1 MPILNRTGRRV
12 IFHFNL
18 GQRRFRLEQHHAS
31 SNGIAMSENNINLV
45 SSVPSNLAN
54 GQPTKKSVPDRI
66 APTIAPEKMK
76 SNADS
81 VKAATVSELNS
92 NHAEFKK
99 AAIEINKALEK
110 IPTTLAFQVDETS
123 NRFVVNV
130 ADISTGELIR
140 QIPGDAVL
148 RIARQLES
156 LKGIIF
162 DDKY

>member
-1 MPILNRTGRRV
+1 
-12 IFHFNL
+12 
-18 GQRRFRLEQHHAS
+18 
-31 SNGIAMSENNINLV
+31 MSENDIKIV

-54 GQPTKKSVPDRI
+54 GQPSAKSVPERT
-66 APTIAPEKMK
+66 APKIEPERLK
-76 SNADS
+76 SVADS
-81 VKAATVSELNS
+81 VKAATVKELNQ
-92 NHAEFKK
+92 NYADFKR
-99 AAIEINKALEK
+99 AVVEINKALEK
-110 IPTTLAFQVDETS
+110 IPTTLAFQVDENS
-123 NRFVVNV
+123 KRFVVNV

>member
-1 MPILNRTGRRV
+1 
-12 IFHFNL
+12 
-18 GQRRFRLEQHHAS
+18 
-31 SNGIAMSENNINLV
+31 MSDNDIKLV

-54 GQPTKKSVPDRI
+54 SQPAAKSVPARV
-66 APTIAPEKMK
+66 APTIAPERLKT
-76 SNADS
+76 SADN
-81 VKAATVSELNS
+81 VKAATFNELTA
-92 NHAEFKK
+92 NHEDFKK
-99 AAIEINKALEK
+99 AVVEINKALEK

>member
-1 MPILNRTGRRV
+1 
-12 IFHFNL
+12 
-18 GQRRFRLEQHHAS
+18 
-31 SNGIAMSENNINLV
+31 MSENDIKIV

-54 GQPTKKSVPDRI
+54 NQPAAKSVPARA
-66 APTIAPEKMK
+66 APTIAPERLKN
-76 SNADS
+76 SANN
-81 VKAATVSELNS
+81 VKLETVNELTAQ
-92 NHAEFKK
+92 HQDFKK
-99 AAIEINKALEK
+99 AVSEINKALQK
-110 IPTTLAFQVDETS
+110 IPTTLAFQVDDSS

>member
-1 MPILNRTGRRV
+1 
-12 IFHFNL
+12 
-18 GQRRFRLEQHHAS
+18 
-31 SNGIAMSENNINLV
+31 MSENDIKFV

-54 GQPTKKSVPDRI
+54 GQPSVKS
-66 APTIAPEKMK
+66 APERVAPAIAPEKIK
-76 SNADS
+76 SQADNT
-81 VKAATVSELNS
+81 KAATMKELDQ
-92 NHAEFKK
+92 NHADFKK
-99 AAIEINKALEK
+99 AVVEINKALEK
-110 IPTTLAFQVDETS
+110 IPTTLAFLVDESS

>member
-1 MPILNRTGRRV
+1 
-12 IFHFNL
+12 
-18 GQRRFRLEQHHAS
+18 
-31 SNGIAMSENNINLV
+31 MSENDIKIV

-54 GQPTKKSVPDRI
+54 NQPAATSVPARI
-66 APTIAPEKMK
+66 SPAIAPERLKN
-76 SNADS
+76 SANN
-81 VKAATVSELNS
+81 VKLETVNELTAQ
-92 NHAEFKK
+92 HQDFKK
-99 AAIEINKALEK
+99 AVSEINKALQK
-110 IPTTLAFQVDETS
+110 IPTTLAFQVDDSS

>member
-1 MPILNRTGRRV
+1 
-12 IFHFNL
+12 
-18 GQRRFRLEQHHAS
+18 
-31 SNGIAMSENNINLV
+31 MSENDIKLV

-54 GQPTKKSVPDRI
+54 SQPAAKSVPASV
-66 APTIAPEKMK
+66 APTIAPERLIN
-76 SNADS
+76 NADN
-81 VKAATVSELNS
+81 VKAAAFNELTA
-92 NHAEFKK
+92 NHEDFKK
-99 AAIEINKALEK
+99 AVVEINRALEK
-110 IPTTLAFQVDETS
+110 IPTTLAFQVDESS

-140 QIPGDAVL
+140 QIPGDAIL

>member
-1 MPILNRTGRRV
+1 
-12 IFHFNL
+12 
-18 GQRRFRLEQHHAS
+18 
-31 SNGIAMSENNINLV
+31 MSESDIKLV

-54 GQPTKKSVPDRI
+54 GRPTTKAVPERI
-66 APTIAPEKMK
+66 APNVAPDKLK
-76 SNADS
+76 SAADH
-81 VKAATVSELNS
+81 VKAETLSTLNE
-92 NHAEFKK
+92 NHADFIK
-99 AAIEINKALEK
+99 AVVEVNKALEK

-130 ADISTGELIR
+130 ADVSTGELIR
-140 QIPGDAVL
+140 KIPGDAVL

>member
-1 MPILNRTGRRV
+1 
-12 IFHFNL
+12 
-18 GQRRFRLEQHHAS
+18 
-31 SNGIAMSENNINLV
+31 MSENDIKLV
-45 SSVPSNLAN
+45 SSVPSNLTN
-54 GQPTKKSVPDRI
+54 SQPAAKSVPARV
-66 APTIAPEKMK
+66 APTIAPERLIN
-76 SNADS
+76 NADN
-81 VKAATVSELNS
+81 VKAATFNELTT
-92 NHAEFKK
+92 NHADYKK
-99 AAIEINKALEK
+99 AVVEINRALEK
-110 IPTTLAFQVDETS
+110 IPTTLAFQVDESS

>member
-1 MPILNRTGRRV
+1 MITGRNAHIKEQYTRYSVRNLASQITGRV
-12 IFHFNL
+12 
-18 GQRRFRLEQHHAS
+18 
-31 SNGIAMSENNINLV
+31 MSDIEGKNFV

-54 GQPTKKSVPDRI
+54 MQPTVKVVPERI
-66 APTIAPEKMK
+66 APTIAPEKLK
-76 SNADS
+76 SQADTT
-81 VKAATVSELNS
+81 KAATLNELNQ
-92 NHAEFKK
+92 NHADFKK
-99 AAIEINKALEK
+99 AVIEINKALEK

-123 NRFVVNV
+123 KRFIVNV

-140 QIPGDAVL
+140 KIPGDAVL

>member
-1 MPILNRTGRRV
+1 
-12 IFHFNL
+12 
-18 GQRRFRLEQHHAS
+18 
-31 SNGIAMSENNINLV
+31 MSENDIKIV

-54 GQPTKKSVPDRI
+54 GQPISKTVPQRA
-66 APTIAPEKMK
+66 APTIAPEKLK
-76 SNADS
+76 SQADS
-81 VKAATVSELNS
+81 VKEAAFNELNS
-92 NHAEFKK
+92 NHADFKK
-99 AAIEINKALEK
+99 AVIEINKALEK
-110 IPTTLAFQVDETS
+110 IPTTLAFQVDES
-123 NRFVVNV
+123 SKRFVVNV

>member
-1 MPILNRTGRRV
+1 
-12 IFHFNL
+12 
-18 GQRRFRLEQHHAS
+18 
-31 SNGIAMSENNINLV
+31 MSDIEGKNFV

-54 GQPTKKSVPDRI
+54 MQPTVKVVPERI
-66 APTIAPEKMK
+66 APTIAPEKLK
-76 SNADS
+76 SQADTT
-81 VKAATVSELNS
+81 KAATLNELNQ
-92 NHAEFKK
+92 NHADFKK
-99 AAIEINKALEK
+99 AVIEINKALEK

-123 NRFVVNV
+123 KRFIVNV

-140 QIPGDAVL
+140 KIPGDAVL

>member
-1 MPILNRTGRRV
+1 
-12 IFHFNL
+12 
-18 GQRRFRLEQHHAS
+18 
-31 SNGIAMSENNINLV
+31 MSENDIKLV

-54 GQPTKKSVPDRI
+54 SQPAAKSVPASV
-66 APTIAPEKMK
+66 APTIAPERLIN
-76 SNADS
+76 NADN
-81 VKAATVSELNS
+81 VKAAAFNELTA
-92 NHAEFKK
+92 NHEDFKK
-99 AAIEINKALEK
+99 AVVEINRALEK
-110 IPTTLAFQVDETS
+110 IPTTLAFQVDESS

>member
-1 MPILNRTGRRV
+1 
-12 IFHFNL
+12 
-18 GQRRFRLEQHHAS
+18 
-31 SNGIAMSENNINLV
+31 MSENEIKLV

-54 GQPTKKSVPDRI
+54 GQPSARSVPDRV
-66 APTIAPEKMK
+66 APKIEPERLK
-76 SNADS
+76 SVADN
-81 VKAATVSELNS
+81 VKAATVDELNQ
-92 NHAEFKK
+92 NYADFKQ
-99 AAIEINKALEK
+99 AVIEINKALEK

-123 NRFVVNV
+123 NRFIVNV

>member
-1 MPILNRTGRRV
+1 
-12 IFHFNL
+12 
-18 GQRRFRLEQHHAS
+18 
-31 SNGIAMSENNINLV
+31 MSENDIKLV

-54 GQPTKKSVPDRI
+54 GQPAAKSVPARA
-66 APTIAPEKMK
+66 APTIAPEQLIN
-76 SNADS
+76 NADN
-81 VKAATVSELNS
+81 VKAATVNELTA
-92 NHAEFKK
+92 NHADFKK
-99 AAIEINKALEK
+99 AVVEINRALEK
-110 IPTTLAFQVDETS
+110 IPTTLAFQVDESS
-123 NRFVVNV
+123 NRFIVNV

>member
-1 MPILNRTGRRV
+1 MTESDIK
-12 IFHFNL
+12 I
-18 GQRRFRLEQHHAS
+18 
-31 SNGIAMSENNINLV
+31 V

-54 GQPTKKSVPDRI
+54 GQPIVKKVPERV
-66 APTIAPEKMK
+66 APQIEPERVK
-76 SNADS
+76 NTADN
-81 VKAATVSELNS
+81 VKAATVNELNE
-92 NHAEFKK
+92 NYADFKQ
-99 AAIEINKALEK
+99 AVVEINRALEK
-110 IPTTLAFQVDETS
+110 IPTTLAFQVDESS

>member
-1 MPILNRTGRRV
+1 
-12 IFHFNL
+12 
-18 GQRRFRLEQHHAS
+18 
-31 SNGIAMSENNINLV
+31 MSENDIKLV

-54 GQPTKKSVPDRI
+54 SQPAAKSVPARV
-66 APTIAPEKMK
+66 APTIAPERLKT
-76 SNADS
+76 SADN
-81 VKAATVSELNS
+81 VKAATFNELTA
-92 NHAEFKK
+92 NHDDFKR
-99 AAIEINKALEK
+99 AVVEINKALEK
-110 IPTTLAFQVDETS
+110 IPTTLAFQVDDNS
-123 NRFVVNV
+123 KRFVVNV